1 MDNNHLRTLIQ
12 GASGRI
18 CPVDAP
24 CVASG
29 RNWALFMCMGLD
41 NWVLIVLREPKGV
54 LMIAICAG
62 YLNMHLALK
71 SLLVSISSSY

>member
-24 CVASG
+24 CIPSG

-41 NWVLIVLREPKGV
+41 NWVLIVL
-54 LMIAICAG
+54 
-62 YLNMHLALK
+62 
-71 SLLVSISSSY
+71 